1 MAATAVV
8 VVVWAWLACTGTFN
22 DTESMSAASKP
33 SFVKLLIS
41 EKEHVISEW
50 WASLNILHEGVLPAV
65 CWCLLCFS
73 LPQTVTS
80 LSNAH
85 GFRDGAE
92 IQSAVFCVACC
103 LVETPSCVLLASY
116 KKWKIWSGGSLCP
129 VRPALVTKQIS
140 VIYL

>member
-1 MAATAVV
+1 MAAVAVAVV
-8 VVVWAWLACTGTFN
+8 VAVVWAFQACTGTFN

-50 WASLNILHEGVLPAV
+50 WASSLNSLQEGVLPAARR
-65 CWCLLCFS
+65 CLLCSS

-85 GFRDGAE
+85 GFRGGAE
-92 IQSAVFCVACC
+92 IQSTVSCVACR

-116 KKWKIWSGGSLCP
+116 K
-129 VRPALVTKQIS
+129 
-140 VIYL
+140 